1 MQPWIKALRNL
12 AWLTQLG
19 LSVAAPPVLCIA
31 GACWLRNRFSLGGWI
46 VAAGVLLGV
55 GGAVSRPLDVTEK
68 DAAPGRRRGSGTAF
82 LVQRPS
88 LSCKGSG
95 LACFITKRR
104 SARSCGYWRAE
115 AAGVA
120 LMLGVYGLIGRFSR
134 QVLLGALIGGAL
146 AMLNFL
152 LLSVTVS
159 RAADRAE
166 TTGEAVKA
174 RVSVQ
179 VMALVRLL
187 LLAVLYILILKSG
200 ACDPIAAILPLLF
213 LQLSIVLTEFFRKD
227 KGDGAKS

>member
-1 MQPWIKALRNL
+1 MFHNKEAIRQILRVL
-12 AWLTQLG
+12 AG
-19 LSVAAPPVLCIA
+19 
-31 GACWLRNRFSLGGWI
+31 
-46 VAAGVLLGV
+46 
-55 GGAVSRPLDVTEK
+55 
-68 DAAPGRRRGSGTAF
+68 
-82 LVQRPS
+82 
-88 LSCKGSG
+88 
-95 LACFITKRR
+95 
-104 SARSCGYWRAE
+104 E
-115 AAGVA
+115 AACVA

>member
-1 MQPWIKALRNL
+1 MFHNKEAIRQILRVL
-12 AWLTQLG
+12 AG
-19 LSVAAPPVLCIA
+19 
-31 GACWLRNRFSLGGWI
+31 
-46 VAAGVLLGV
+46 
-55 GGAVSRPLDVTEK
+55 
-68 DAAPGRRRGSGTAF
+68 
-82 LVQRPS
+82 
-88 LSCKGSG
+88 
-95 LACFITKRR
+95 
-104 SARSCGYWRAE
+104 E
-115 AAGVA
+115 AACVA
-120 LMLGVYGLIGRFSR
+120 LMLGVCGLIGRFSR

>member
-1 MQPWIKALRNL
+1 MFHNKEAIRQILRVL
-12 AWLTQLG
+12 AG
-19 LSVAAPPVLCIA
+19 
-31 GACWLRNRFSLGGWI
+31 
-46 VAAGVLLGV
+46 
-55 GGAVSRPLDVTEK
+55 
-68 DAAPGRRRGSGTAF
+68 
-82 LVQRPS
+82 
-88 LSCKGSG
+88 
-95 LACFITKRR
+95 
-104 SARSCGYWRAE
+104 E
-115 AAGVA
+115 AACVA

-134 QVLLGALIGGAL
+134 QVLLGALIGGVL

>member
-1 MQPWIKALRNL
+1 MFHNKEAIRQILRVL
-12 AWLTQLG
+12 AG
-19 LSVAAPPVLCIA
+19 
-31 GACWLRNRFSLGGWI
+31 
-46 VAAGVLLGV
+46 
-55 GGAVSRPLDVTEK
+55 
-68 DAAPGRRRGSGTAF
+68 
-82 LVQRPS
+82 
-88 LSCKGSG
+88 
-95 LACFITKRR
+95 
-104 SARSCGYWRAE
+104 E
-115 AAGVA
+115 AACVA

-134 QVLLGALIGGAL
+134 QVLLGALIGGVL

-174 RVSVQ
+174 RVSVE